1 MQCFILLYAALPSL
15 FSLPSNSPPIPLQFP
30 HPRHGQHHAQTLHRA
45 QRNPPFWPGQ
55 RSLQRVRTVAPHT
68 TTRDRTQR
76 VTVRPR
82 QPHRSAHC
90 RGAQVPAIRPQ
101 FGAAVGS
108 SENVLAT
115 GSRPSASYQRS
126 TLNLP
131 EATPASPAPAW
142 GLGLEW
148 VLTAWREG
156 SCLSAVASVRLSP
169 CGCLS
174 AWSDDASFGRA
185 WAKPH
190 DRSAAAQQCHVGRVN
205 PQNRPACR
213 GDPQG

>member
-1 MQCFILLYAALPSL
+1 MQCFILLNAALPSL
-15 FSLPSNSPPIPLQFP
+15 FSLPSNSPPIPRQFP

-55 RSLQRVRTVAPHT
+55 RSLQHQHVRTVAPHT

-108 SENVLAT
+108 SENVSAT

-148 VLTAWREG
+148 VLTAWRETPH
-156 SCLSAVASVRLSP
+156 VSVRLP
-169 CGCLS
+169 QCGCLS

>member
-1 MQCFILLYAALPSL
+1 MQHSPPSSRSPPIPL
-15 FSLPSNSPPIPLQFP
+15 QFPSNSPPMPLQFP

-55 RSLQRVRTVAPHT
+55 RSLQHVRTVAPHT

-131 EATPASPAPAW
+131 EASPASPAPAW

-156 SCLSAVASVRLSP
+156 SCLSAVASVRGAMTRASVELGQSHTTGP
-169 CGCLS
+169 LQLNNAMS
-174 AWSDDASFGRA
+174 AE
-185 WAKPH
+185 
-190 DRSAAAQQCHVGRVN
+190 
-205 PQNRPACR
+205 
-213 GDPQG
+213 

>member
-1 MQCFILLYAALPSL
+1 MQH
-15 FSLPSNSPPIPLQFP
+15 SPPSSRSPRIPLEFP

-55 RSLQRVRTVAPHT
+55 RSLQHVRTVAPHT

-131 EATPASPAPAW
+131 EASPASPAPAW

-148 VLTAWREG
+148 VLTAWRETPH
-156 SCLSAVASVRLSP
+156 VSVRLPP
-169 CGCLS
+169 CGCLRAVVSVRGAMTRASVELGQSHTTGPLQLNNAMS
-174 AWSDDASFGRA
+174 AE
-185 WAKPH
+185 
-190 DRSAAAQQCHVGRVN
+190 
-205 PQNRPACR
+205 
-213 GDPQG
+213 